1 MTVTIPDNLTV
12 LNYPITTPEAEAFWA
27 SKHKCNKM
35 KRIIAFSYDLHN
47 ANDNLRRYGYT
58 YAWRKKALRAFG
70 MYVNSPDMK
79 GIPFSTLE
87 DKWWECMPAEGYPPI
102 PHNFTDR
109 SEFDSSGGY
118 GFWEE
123 VAANHWKRNTA
134 DGWGRLYCS
143 QGLTGVLIFEC
154 YAKLDGQ
161 PFNMYTDV
169 PGKGFKTTHP
179 LVEGYN
185 RVEVTVDNI
194 RVVLD
199 YNGNERPVEFLGT
212 KVWLRDDSR
221 LSKEEVDSWIDQNM
235 PEPYKPWE
243 K

>member
-1 MTVTIPDNLTV
+1 MNT
-12 LNYPITTPEAEAFWA
+12 LNYPIETELQKKFWG

-35 KRIIAFSYDLHN
+35 KSIIAFSTDLFN

-70 MYVNSPDMK
+70 LYINTPSMV
-79 GIPFSTLE
+79 GIPFSELSDT
-87 DKWWECMPAEGYPPI
+87 WWDCMPVEGYPPI
-102 PHNFTDR
+102 PPNYTDV
-109 SEFDSSGGY
+109 SEFDDSGGY

-123 VAANHWKRNTA
+123 VAPNHWKRNQA
-134 DGWGRLYCS
+134 NGWGRLYCS
-143 QGLTGVLIFEC
+143 QGLTGVVVFEC

-169 PGKGFKTTHP
+169 PGTGLKTTHQ
-179 LVEGYN
+179 LKEGYN
-185 RVEVTVDNI
+185 RIEATVNNI
-194 RVVLD
+194 RIVLD

-221 LSKEEVDSWIDQNM
+221 LTREELDSWLDQNM
-235 PEPYKPWE
+235 PEPYNPFK
-243 K
+243 